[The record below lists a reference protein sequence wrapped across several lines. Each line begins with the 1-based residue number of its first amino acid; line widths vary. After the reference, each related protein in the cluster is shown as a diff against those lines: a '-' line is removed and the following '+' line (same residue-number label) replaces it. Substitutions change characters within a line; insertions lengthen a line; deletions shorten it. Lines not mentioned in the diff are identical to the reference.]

1 MRLAAFIGAV
11 VLGLAGCGDG
21 QDAPVE
27 PTAREVWPST
37 AAAGEA
43 ASTTTDEAVTTTQE
57 IAGEEPTQ
65 APAET
70 QLAVQTDWLNET
82 YLMRAYSGSDL
93 ADLTFR
99 DGVSQ
104 QTVILDVVVD
114 PADPQRVALTY
125 TSADSEGY
133 PLFVGAGIYR
143 ADEEGG
149 TVREASTVTM
159 EGWAVAAVLCPSTT
173 TWDGGAEVV
182 LEVEGCDSGA
192 AQTVR
197 WLRDAGDSF
206 DMRVAEGE
214 APVVGAGGGVDVSG
228 FDGVDF
234 ASPSGQIWCRMDGA
248 GPWAA
253 CHFPEEMDSSGL
265 PGREHCGE
273 FVALAA
279 IGVDRTVGWVCS
291 GGVIAQPVIGSGSTA
306 WFDHTG
312 WEPVVA
318 TVGGAPSTFAV
329 LPYGE
334 SLAMGSLTCSSSE
347 SGVRCTRTDTGA
359 GFTVAR
365 RGVEQFG
372 PQSDYFTGWDG

>member
-1 MRLAAFIGAV
+1 MGLAAVLGAV
-11 VLGLAGCGDG
+11 ALGLAGCGDG
-21 QDAPVE
+21 RDAQAE
-27 PTAREVWPST
+27 PTAREVAPST
-37 AAAGEA
+37 APVEA
-43 ASTTTDEAVTTTQE
+43 APTDEAAATSQE
-57 IAGEEPTQ
+57 PAEEEPEEAGATETE
-65 APAET
+65 PA
-70 QLAVQTDWLNET
+70 VPTDWRNET
-82 YLMRAYSGSDL
+82 YLLRAYSGSDL
-93 ADLTFR
+93 AEVTFR
-99 DGVSQ
+99 DGVSK
-104 QTVILDVVVD
+104 QTVILDVVLD
-114 PADPQRVALTY
+114 PADPQRAALTY
-125 TSADSEGY
+125 TSADSEGS

-173 TWDGGAEVV
+173 SWDGGAEVV

-192 AQTVR
+192 SRTVR
-197 WLRDAGDSF
+197 WVRDSGDSF
-206 DMRVAEGE
+206 DVRVAEGE
-214 APVVGAGGGVDVSG
+214 ARVAGAGGGVDVSG

-234 ASPSGQIWCRMDGA
+234 ASPSGQIWCRMEGG

-253 CHFPEEMDSSGL
+253 CHFPEGMDSSGL

-273 FVALAA
+273 FVGLAA

-291 GGVIAQPVIGSGSTA
+291 GGIVAQPVIGSGSGSTA

-318 TVGGAPSTFAV
+318 SVGGSPHTFAV

-334 SLAMGSLTCSSSE
+334 SLTMGSLTCSSSE

-365 RGVEQFG
+365 QGVEQFG
-372 PQSDYFTGWDG
+372 PQSDYFTGWDE